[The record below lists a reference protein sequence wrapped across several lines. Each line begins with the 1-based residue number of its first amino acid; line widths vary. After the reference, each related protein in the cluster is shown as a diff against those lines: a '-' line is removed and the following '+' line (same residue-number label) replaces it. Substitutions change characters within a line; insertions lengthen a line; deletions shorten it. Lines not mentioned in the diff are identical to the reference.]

1 MNILYLEHYAGS
13 PEMGMEFRPYY
24 LSREWVKA
32 GHRVRMVAGD
42 YSHLRRK
49 NPTVTADWTEEDID
63 GITYTWVRTGTYS
76 GNGVSRA
83 LTMFRFVWK
92 LWRRASR
99 IAREWKPDVVIT
111 SSTYPLDSFA
121 GYRIA
126 KKAHAKYIHEEHDM
140 WPSTLYEVGGM
151 GRHHPFVL
159 LMGLGERYT
168 YKHCD
173 RCVALHSHA
182 EPYMRQHGLAEGKYV
197 NIQNGVVEEEW
208 EHPEPLPEAH
218 RAFFEEV
225 RGKFIVGYF
234 GGHAVSN
241 ALDYML
247 DAAKAMREEKDILF
261 VLVGDGVE
269 KPRLMKRAEE
279 EGISNVRFLPS
290 VPKRS
295 VPSLLKEFDCVYITG
310 QESPLYRFGLSLN
323 KIYDTMMAGVP
334 LICSF
339 DAPDMLVDQY
349 ECGIGCSPGKPET
362 VLRAIRK
369 IRDMSEEERAA
380 MGQRGRKAVLERFTY
395 RKLAEQ
401 FEGVFHDH
409 NAIPGKEA

>member
-32 GHRVRMVAGD
+32 GHSVRIVAGD

-49 NPTVTADWTEEDID
+49 NPAVEHDWTDEEIN
-63 GITYTWVRTGTYS
+63 GITYTWIRTGAYS
-76 GNGVSRA
+76 GNGVTRA
-83 LTMFRFVWK
+83 LTMFRFVRK
-92 LWRRASR
+92 LWTRAGK

-111 SSTYPLDSFA
+111 SSTYPLDSYA
-121 GYRIA
+121 GVRIA
-126 KKAHAKYIHEEHDM
+126 RKAHAKYIHEEHDM

-151 GRHHPFVL
+151 SKHHPFVL
-159 LMGLGERYT
+159 LMQIGENYT

-173 RCVALHSHA
+173 KIVALHSHA
-182 EPYMRQHGLAEGKYV
+182 EPYMREHGLAPGKYV

-208 EHPEPLPEAH
+208 ENPLPLPEEH
-218 RAFFEEV
+218 EAFFEDV
-225 RGKFIVGYF
+225 RGQGKFVVGYF

-241 ALDYML
+241 ALDLML
-247 DAAKAMREEKDILF
+247 DAAKSMRGDESLLF

-295 VPSLLKEFDCVYITG
+295 VPSLLKKFDCVYITG
-310 QESPLYRFGLSLN
+310 QTSPLYRFGLSLN

-334 LICSF
+334 LVCSF
-339 DAPDMLVDQY
+339 DAPDMLVEKY
-349 ECGIGCSPGKPET
+349 ACGIGCDPAKPET
-362 VLRAIRK
+362 VIGAIKKIRGMTAEERKAMGERGHRAIL
-369 IRDMSEEERAA
+369 D
-380 MGQRGRKAVLERFTY
+380 GFTY
-395 RKLAEQ
+395 RQLAAKFLQVMQE
-401 FEGVFHDH
+401 
-409 NAIPGKEA
+409 